1 MAAYYLLICRLVTHW
16 LEEMASIG
24 RKLIPISEI
33 SSGKN
38 CKVHARMK
46 YYRWIDLQRIEP
58 GFPVVINLVHL
69 HGLRAINRND
79 SRTRLAHRIQEF
91 PLFAFLSIQVI
102 YGKFIFIEFKK
113 KKFYSLLNVSVL
125 LLIILIFIN
134 LSSNFHVSK
143 TTIEQRYHYVEE
155 QARLSF
161 DFFVSRCDTLKK
173 SSYIVNESSNDRH
186 FNL

>member
-38 CKVHARMK
+38 CEVHARMK

-125 LLIILIFIN
+125 LLIILIFIK
-134 LSSNFHVSK
+134 SFAFQFSR
-143 TTIEQRYHYVEE
+143 IENNDYHYVEQ

>member
-1 MAAYYLLICRLVTHW
+1 MAAHYLLICRLVTHW

-69 HGLRAINRND
+69 HSLRAINRND

-91 PLFAFLSIQVI
+91 LLFAFLSIQII
-102 YGKFIFIEFKK
+102 YDKFIFIEFKNRRN
-113 KKFYSLLNVSVL
+113 LNFIPFSTFPYYFRHFIL
-125 LLIILIFIN
+125 HKIIFLAIFTYRKQRLLITTLNKHDCRSI
-134 LSSNFHVSK
+134 SSFLGVTH
-143 TTIEQRYHYVEE
+143 
-155 QARLSF
+155 
-161 DFFVSRCDTLKK
+161 
-173 SSYIVNESSNDRH
+173 
-186 FNL
+186 